1 MDEREGLVAS
11 GSNAD
16 PGGAKPPTKGSEEP
30 FGTGG
35 ARTFSELDGFRREEG
50 VLLRG
55 GTSLEGVGPREG
67 CLAML
72 SSRARSLRDERE
84 SRSLPPSERFW
95 SETMRR

>member
-16 PGGAKPPTKGSEEP
+16 PGGAKPPTKGSEDP

-35 ARTFSELDGFRREEG
+35 ARTFSELDGLRREEG

-55 GTSLEGVGPREG
+55 GTSFEGVGPREG

-72 SSRARSLRDERE
+72 SS
-84 SRSLPPSERFW
+84 W
-95 SETMRR
+95 